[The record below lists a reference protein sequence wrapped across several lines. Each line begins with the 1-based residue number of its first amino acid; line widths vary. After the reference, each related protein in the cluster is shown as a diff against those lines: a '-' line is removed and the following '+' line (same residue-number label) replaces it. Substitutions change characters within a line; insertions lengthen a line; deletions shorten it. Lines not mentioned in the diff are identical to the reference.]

1 MEIYCWV
8 RSQHK
13 PTVLL
18 WAAAGVMVALA
29 CLPTNAHG
37 AETASAGRTAAA
49 SDELQEIVVTAER
62 RSTDLQLTAVAA
74 SVLTGADLTARQINT
89 IDNLAFSTPSLTVQS
104 SGENAVI
111 NIRGIGRSDAGAQD
125 SAGVLIYR
133 DGVSTTP
140 NGLISDEPYYDIAS
154 IEVLRG
160 PQGTF
165 AGQNA
170 TGGAIFINEAN
181 PTLDRFGGWVEGQY
195 GNYNDARLRAAV
207 NIPLSDQV
215 AIRIATD
222 DENRETFF
230 NM

>member
-1 MEIYCWV
+1 MEIYCRV
-8 RSQHK
+8 RSQRT
-13 PTVLL
+13 PLVLL
-18 WAAAGVMVALA
+18 CAAAGAMVALA
-29 CLPTNAHG
+29 YLPTNAHG
-37 AETASAGRTAAA
+37 AETAAGASRTAAA

-170 TGGAIFINEAN
+170 TG
-181 PTLDRFGGWVEGQY
+181 
-195 GNYNDARLRAAV
+195 
-207 NIPLSDQV
+207 
-215 AIRIATD
+215 
-222 DENRETFF
+222 
-230 NM
+230 